1 MKLHRL
7 TLLIIFLIGFAP
19 LHAQKAS
26 SALKLARVKY
36 SGGGDWY
43 NDKSSEVNLLNFI
56 NQSTNIHVDATYEF
70 VDLAS
75 DNLFQYPLI
84 FLTGHGNV
92 NFSDNEVR
100 SLRAYL
106 ENGGF
111 LYIDDDYG
119 LEEYIRVELKKVF
132 PDKELVELPHSH
144 PIFHSHFEFP
154 DGVPK
159 THKHDDKAPITY
171 GIFHGEELV
180 VVFTVESNPSDG
192 WADPEVHNNPPEKRR
207 SALEFGTN
215 IVVYALTN

>member
-7 TLLIIFLIGFAP
+7 AVLFIFLIGLMP
-19 LHAQKAS
+19 LQAQKAS

-43 NDKSSEVNLLNFI
+43 NDKSSEVNLLTFI
-56 NQSTNIHVDATYEF
+56 NQSTNIYVDPTYEF

-92 NFSDNEVR
+92 NFTDTEVR

-119 LEEYIRVELKKVF
+119 LEEFIRVELKKVF

-144 PIFHSHFEFP
+144 PIFHSHFDFP

-159 THKHDDKAPITY
+159 THKHDDKPPITY
-171 GIFHGEELV
+171 GIFHKDELV

-207 SALEFGTN
+207 AALEFGTN